1 MKMRISLLPVSYFV
15 QLTLGISK
23 CSVKLSRWRLNSST
37 RCLWVLEALSRIRFF
52 CCSSF
57 ICSNFSW
64 AFVLMTACFWG
75 GWLLP
80 SPLLP
85 ESLLECESSWAFSLF
100 LFFLLFLQVENV
112 SVLSIVHVLITSI
125 FDLLFYFLIGS
136 AFEFKGSTSYSFVLH
151 FCFCCENWKGVYS
164 NSPKKLR
171 MSKLVCYSLQC
182 YKLSG

>member
-1 MKMRISLLPVSYFV
+1 MKMRISTLTVSYLV

-37 RCLWVLEALSRIRFF
+37 LCLWVFEALSSIRFF

-75 GWLLP
+75 RWLLP

-85 ESLLECESSWAFSLF
+85 ESLLECDSSWAFSLF
-100 LFFLLFLQVENV
+100 LFFLLFLQVKNV
-112 SVLSIVHVLITSI
+112 SLKCNDHVLITSTAN
-125 FDLLFYFLIGS
+125 LLFNFFIGS
-136 AFEFKGSTSYSFVLH
+136 AFKFQRSTSYSFVLH
-151 FCFCCENWKGVYS
+151 FCCCCEKLKGRISWIVYS
-164 NSPKKLR
+164 DR
-171 MSKLVCYSLQC
+171 
-182 YKLSG
+182 